1 MPIFT
6 TNKTLTWGLNE
17 MRKLIQL
24 AITLLVI
31 PTSAWA
37 GSTPV
42 TFDML
47 VSGGARGCVPNGA
60 GTVTITSVGLVEHM
74 RVSVSGL
81 PPNTEFTFFV
91 TQLPTAPFGMS
102 WFQGRIKTNHLGQG
116 SQTFVGTF
124 SIETFT
130 VAPGAGPA
138 PAVHFGPF
146 PDSILNP
153 PMNPIHLYHVGL
165 WFGSH
170 AAAVAAGCPNVV
182 TPFNGEHDA
191 GLQVLNTRHYPD
203 DHGPLREVTSL

>member
-1 MPIFT
+1 M
-6 TNKTLTWGLNE
+6 K
-17 MRKLIQL
+17 KLIQL
-24 AITLLVI
+24 AMALLAI
-31 PTSAWA
+31 PASAWA

-47 VSGGARGCVPNGA
+47 VSGGARGCVPNA
-60 GTVTITSVGLVEHM
+60 RGTVTITSVGLVEHM
-74 RVSVSGL
+74 HVSVSGL
-81 PPNTEFTFFV
+81 PPNTEFAFFV

-102 WFQGRIKTNHLGQG
+102 WLQGRIKTNHLGQG

-138 PAVHFGPF
+138 PVVHFGPF
-146 PDSILNP
+146 PDASLNP

-165 WFGSH
+165 WFGSP

-182 TPFNGEHDA
+182 TPFDGEHDA

-203 DHGPLREVTSL
+203 DHGPLRAVTPL